1 MVSSLNERLT
11 GSATLRITS
20 EVSKL
25 AKSGKKV
32 YNFGIGEPD
41 FTTPRNIIEEAFKYA
56 EEGKTHYTPSKGIPE
71 LRQQISKRLLE
82 KNRIRVSPDNIIVT
96 PSKFSIYITILCII
110 EPGDSVMV
118 FDPYYLTY
126 PDIIRLA
133 GGKVVS
139 VPTGGNYEIDFDLAQ
154 KLINPTVKAVIF
166 NSPSNPTGKVYSPDT
181 VMKLAEFVSRNDLY
195 LISDEI
201 YDEILYEGTLL
212 SPGSLPEIADRTITL
227 NGFSKSHAMTGWR
240 VGYMAAS
247 KDIIDLADK
256 IQQATITCDPSIS
269 QYAALAALSDEVSPK
284 KMRDEFLKR
293 RDLVDSILSKS
304 RSIEYYKP
312 QGAFYVFVG
321 FKKTVDT
328 DELAVS
334 LLRDESVSMTPG
346 SAFGE
351 LGKGHLRISFATSNE
366 DITEG
371 LSRFVRYV
379 DRI

>member
-1 MVSSLNERLT
+1 MVSSLNGRLT
-11 GSATLRITS
+11 GSATLRITN

-25 AKSGKKV
+25 TKSGKKV

-41 FTTPRNIIEEAFKYA
+41 FTTPQNIIRSAFEYA
-56 EEGKTHYTPSKGIPE
+56 EKGKTHYTPSKGIIE
-71 LRQQISKRLLE
+71 LREKISRRLLE
-82 KNRIRVSPDNIIVT
+82 KNKIKASPENIIVT
-96 PSKFSIYITILCII
+96 PSKFSIYITLLAII
-110 EPGDSVMV
+110 EPGDSVML

-133 GGKVVS
+133 GGKVIT
-139 VPTGGNYEIDFDLAQ
+139 VPTGKDYDIDFDLAQ
-154 KLINPTVKAVIF
+154 KFINPSVKVVIF
-166 NSPSNPTGKVYSPDT
+166 NSPANPTGKVYDPAT
-181 VMKLAEFVSRNDLY
+181 VRKLAEFVSRNNLY

-201 YDEILYEGTLL
+201 YDEILYEGSIL
-212 SPGSLPEIADRTITL
+212 SPGSIPEIADRTITL

-240 VGYMAAS
+240 IGYMAAS
-247 KDIIDLADK
+247 KEIIDLADK

-269 QYAALAALSDEVSPK
+269 QYAALEALSDEASPR

-293 RDLVDSILSKS
+293 RDLVDSILSKAE
-304 RSIEYYKP
+304 SIEYYKP

-321 FKKTVDT
+321 FRRKTDT

-334 LLRDESVSMTPG
+334 LLREESVSMTPG

-351 LGKGHLRISFATSNE
+351 LGIGHLRISFAASTE

-371 LSRFVRYV
+371 LNRFVRYV
-379 DRI
+379 DRM

>member
-1 MVSSLNERLT
+1 ML
-11 GSATLRITS
+11 
-20 EVSKL
+20 
-25 AKSGKKV
+25 
-32 YNFGIGEPD
+32 
-41 FTTPRNIIEEAFKYA
+41 
-56 EEGKTHYTPSKGIPE
+56 
-71 LRQQISKRLLE
+71 
-82 KNRIRVSPDNIIVT
+82 
-96 PSKFSIYITILCII
+96 
-110 EPGDSVMV
+110 
-118 FDPYYLTY
+118 
-126 PDIIRLA
+126 
-133 GGKVVS
+133 
-139 VPTGGNYEIDFDLAQ
+139 
-154 KLINPTVKAVIF
+154 
-166 NSPSNPTGKVYSPDT
+166 
-181 VMKLAEFVSRNDLY
+181 
-195 LISDEI
+195 
-201 YDEILYEGTLL
+201 
-212 SPGSLPEIADRTITL
+212 
-227 NGFSKSHAMTGWR
+227 
-240 VGYMAAS
+240 S

-304 RSIEYYKP
+304 GSIEYYKP

-351 LGKGHLRISFATSNE
+351 LGKGHLRISFAASNE

-371 LSRFVRYV
+371 LNRFVRYV

>member
-1 MVSSLNERLT
+1 M
-11 GSATLRITS
+11 
-20 EVSKL
+20 
-25 AKSGKKV
+25 
-32 YNFGIGEPD
+32 
-41 FTTPRNIIEEAFKYA
+41 
-56 EEGKTHYTPSKGIPE
+56 
-71 LRQQISKRLLE
+71 
-82 KNRIRVSPDNIIVT
+82 
-96 PSKFSIYITILCII
+96 
-110 EPGDSVMV
+110 
-118 FDPYYLTY
+118 
-126 PDIIRLA
+126 
-133 GGKVVS
+133 
-139 VPTGGNYEIDFDLAQ
+139 
-154 KLINPTVKAVIF
+154 
-166 NSPSNPTGKVYSPDT
+166 YSPDT
-181 VMKLAEFVSRNDLY
+181 VRRLAEFVSRNDLY

-240 VGYMAAS
+240 VGYMAAP

-293 RDLVDSILSKS
+293 RNLVDSILSKS
-304 RSIEYYKP
+304 GSIEYYKP

-321 FKKTVDT
+321 FKKAVDT

-351 LGKGHLRISFATSNE
+351 LGKGHLRISFAASNE